1 MKRKIIV
8 ACGGAVATST
18 MAAEEIK
25 ELCQSHNILVELIQ
39 CRVNEI
45 ETYMDGV
52 HLICTTARVDRSFGN
67 IPLVHGM
74 PFVSGVGIEAL
85 QNKILTILQG
95 GPMFSEVMRYILDLG
110 PTVML
115 PIVIIIFSKILG
127 MKAGDCFKAGLHI
140 GIGFVGIGLV
150 IGLMLDSI
158 GPAAKA
164 MAENFDLNLHVVD
177 VGWPGSSP
185 MTWAS
190 QIALVAIPIAILV
203 NVAMLLTR
211 MTRVVN
217 VDIWNIW
224 HMTFTGALLHLA
236 TGSWMIG
243 MAGVVIHA
251 AFVYKLGDWFARDTR
266 NFFELEGI
274 AIPHGTSAYMGPI
287 AVLVD
292 AIIEKIPGVNRIK
305 FSADDI
311 QRKFGPFGEPVTVG
325 FVMGLIIGIL
335 AGYDVKGVLQLAV
348 KTAAVMLLMPRVIK
362 PIMDGLTPI
371 AKQARSRLQAKFG
384 GQEFLIGLDP
394 ALLLGHTAVVSASL
408 IFIPLT
414 ILIAVCVPGNQV
426 LPFGD
431 LATIGFFVAMAVAVH
446 RGNLFRTLISGVIIM
461 SITLWIATQTIGL
474 HTQLAANAGALK
486 AGGMVA
492 SMDQGGSPITWLLI
506 QVFSP
511 QNIPGFI
518 IIGTIYLTGI
528 FMTWRRAR
536 GFIKQE
542 KAVLAE

>member
-1 MKRKIIV
+1 
-8 ACGGAVATST
+8 
-18 MAAEEIK
+18 
-25 ELCQSHNILVELIQ
+25 
-39 CRVNEI
+39 
-45 ETYMDGV
+45 
-52 HLICTTARVDRSFGN
+52 
-67 IPLVHGM
+67 
-74 PFVSGVGIEAL
+74 
-85 QNKILTILQG
+85 
-95 GPMFSEVMRYILDLG
+95 MFSEVMRYILDLG

-287 AVLVD
+287 AV
-292 AIIEKIPGVNRIK
+292 
-305 FSADDI
+305 
-311 QRKFGPFGEPVTVG
+311 
-325 FVMGLIIGIL
+325 
-335 AGYDVKGVLQLAV
+335 
-348 KTAAVMLLMPRVIK
+348 
-362 PIMDGLTPI
+362 
-371 AKQARSRLQAKFG
+371 
-384 GQEFLIGLDP
+384 
-394 ALLLGHTAVVSASL
+394 
-408 IFIPLT
+408 T

-518 IIGTIYLTGI
+518 IIGAIYLTGI

-542 KAVLAE
+542 KVVLAE

>member
-1 MKRKIIV
+1 
-8 ACGGAVATST
+8 
-18 MAAEEIK
+18 
-25 ELCQSHNILVELIQ
+25 
-39 CRVNEI
+39 
-45 ETYMDGV
+45 
-52 HLICTTARVDRSFGN
+52 
-67 IPLVHGM
+67 
-74 PFVSGVGIEAL
+74 
-85 QNKILTILQG
+85 
-95 GPMFSEVMRYILDLG
+95 
-110 PTVML
+110 
-115 PIVIIIFSKILG
+115 
-127 MKAGDCFKAGLHI
+127 
-140 GIGFVGIGLV
+140 
-150 IGLMLDSI
+150 
-158 GPAAKA
+158 
-164 MAENFDLNLHVVD
+164 
-177 VGWPGSSP
+177 
-185 MTWAS
+185 
-190 QIALVAIPIAILV
+190 
-203 NVAMLLTR
+203 
-211 MTRVVN
+211 
-217 VDIWNIW
+217 
-224 HMTFTGALLHLA
+224 
-236 TGSWMIG
+236 
-243 MAGVVIHA
+243 
-251 AFVYKLGDWFARDTR
+251 
-266 NFFELEGI
+266 
-274 AIPHGTSAYMGPI
+274 PI

-408 IFIPLT
+408 IFMPLT

-518 IIGTIYLTGI
+518 IIGAIYLTGI
-528 FMTWRRAR
+528 FMTWRRAC

>member
-1 MKRKIIV
+1 
-8 ACGGAVATST
+8 
-18 MAAEEIK
+18 
-25 ELCQSHNILVELIQ
+25 
-39 CRVNEI
+39 
-45 ETYMDGV
+45 
-52 HLICTTARVDRSFGN
+52 
-67 IPLVHGM
+67 
-74 PFVSGVGIEAL
+74 
-85 QNKILTILQG
+85 
-95 GPMFSEVMRYILDLG
+95 
-110 PTVML
+110 
-115 PIVIIIFSKILG
+115 
-127 MKAGDCFKAGLHI
+127 
-140 GIGFVGIGLV
+140 
-150 IGLMLDSI
+150 
-158 GPAAKA
+158 
-164 MAENFDLNLHVVD
+164 
-177 VGWPGSSP
+177 
-185 MTWAS
+185 
-190 QIALVAIPIAILV
+190 
-203 NVAMLLTR
+203 
-211 MTRVVN
+211 
-217 VDIWNIW
+217 
-224 HMTFTGALLHLA
+224 
-236 TGSWMIG
+236 
-243 MAGVVIHA
+243 
-251 AFVYKLGDWFARDTR
+251 
-266 NFFELEGI
+266 
-274 AIPHGTSAYMGPI
+274 
-287 AVLVD
+287 

-518 IIGTIYLTGI
+518 IIGAIYLTGI

-542 KAVLAE
+542 KVVLAE

>member
-1 MKRKIIV
+1 
-8 ACGGAVATST
+8 
-18 MAAEEIK
+18 
-25 ELCQSHNILVELIQ
+25 
-39 CRVNEI
+39 
-45 ETYMDGV
+45 
-52 HLICTTARVDRSFGN
+52 
-67 IPLVHGM
+67 
-74 PFVSGVGIEAL
+74 
-85 QNKILTILQG
+85 
-95 GPMFSEVMRYILDLG
+95 MFSEIMRYILDLG

-115 PIVIIIFSKILG
+115 PVVIIIFSKLLG
-127 MKAGDCFKAGLHI
+127 MKAGECFRSGLHI

-164 MAENFDLNLHVVD
+164 MAEHFEINLHVVD

-203 NVAMLLTR
+203 NIAMLLTR

-224 HMTFTGALLHLA
+224 HMTFTGAMLHLA
-236 TGSWMIG
+236 TGSYWIG
-243 MAGVVIHA
+243 IVGVAAHA
-251 AFVYKLGDWFARDTR
+251 AFVYKLGDWFAKDTR
-266 NFFELEGI
+266 DYFGLEGM
-274 AIPHGTSAYMGPI
+274 AIPHGTSAYLGPI

-292 AIIEKIPGVNRIK
+292 TLIDKIPGLNRIH
-305 FSADDI
+305 FSADDV
-311 QRKFGPFGEPVTVG
+311 QKRFGPFGEPVTVG
-325 FVMGLIIGIL
+325 FVMGLVIGLL

-371 AKQARSRLQAKFG
+371 AKQARKRLQAKFG
-384 GQEFLIGLDP
+384 SQEFLIGLDP
-394 ALLLGHTAVVSASL
+394 ALLLGHTSVVSASL

-414 ILIAVCVPGNQV
+414 ILIAVVVPGNQV

-446 RGNLFRTLISGVIIM
+446 QGNLFRTLISGVIIM
-461 SITLWIATQTIGL
+461 SMTLWIATQTIGL

-486 AGGMVA
+486 AGGLVA
-492 SMDQGGSPITWLLI
+492 SMDQGGSPVTWLLI
-506 QVFSP
+506 QLCTW
-511 QNIPGFI
+511 QNVTGFVV
-518 IIGTIYLTGI
+518 IGVIYLTGVLL
-528 FMTWRRAR
+528 TWRRAR
-536 GFIKQE
+536 AFVAVE
-542 KAVLAE
+542 KAAVSEAGPSVS